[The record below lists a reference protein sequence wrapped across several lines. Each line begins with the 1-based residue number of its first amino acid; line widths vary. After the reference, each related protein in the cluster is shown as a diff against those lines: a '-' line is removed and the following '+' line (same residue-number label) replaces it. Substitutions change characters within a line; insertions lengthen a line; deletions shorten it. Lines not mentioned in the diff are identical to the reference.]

1 MIIHRGRRIPVVPLV
16 IVAALAVYGA
26 VRYLAD
32 RAAANSP
39 VIEGSGTI
47 EATQVQIASKVP
59 GRVRA
64 VLVQSGETVVAGAV
78 LVRFE
83 IQETDAQT
91 AQAASAVEVARAR
104 VSQAEAA
111 LRAQRTQA
119 SSTIQQAEAAS
130 SAAEIRVPQAG
141 VAARLQQEQ
150 WQQQRAQARAAVA
163 TAEAALTAATAN
175 RAAVRANLKRAE
187 QDLARAASLLRDGA
201 VAAQTL
207 DAARAA
213 VDMLVAQEA
222 AAAAQES
229 AAERQVEQARATL
242 ALVEASRDQVTIRQQ
257 DVAVARAQRAQA
269 EAAAEGAKSGRD
281 LVAQRAQD
289 VSAARAALAQAEA
302 TLRYARAVAGNAT
315 LTSPIAGVVLSRSI
329 EPGEVVGAGISL
341 LTVADLRTVWLR
353 IFVPEERMGRLK
365 IGQSADV
372 FVDAFPGRAFRGRIT
387 EIASQA
393 EFTPRNVQTKQ
404 ERVKL
409 VFGVRL
415 TLENQDGL
423 LKPGMPADAQ
433 IHTERSP

>member
-1 MIIHRGRRIPVVPLV
+1 MITLRGRRLPVIPLLIVV
-16 IVAALAVYGA
+16 ALAAYGA
-26 VRYLAD
+26 ARSLAD
-32 RAAANSP
+32 RAATNSP

-59 GRVRA
+59 GRVSA
-64 VLVQSGETVVAGAV
+64 VLVESGETVAAGAV
-78 LVRFE
+78 LVRFDT
-83 IQETDAQT
+83 QETDAQI

-130 SAAEIRVPQAG
+130 GAAEIRVPQAG

-163 TAEAALTAATAN
+163 IAEAARAAAAAN
-175 RAAVRANLKRAE
+175 RAAIRANLKRAE
-187 QDLARAASLLRDGA
+187 GDLTRATTLFRDGA
-201 VAAQTL
+201 VAAQAV

-213 VDMLVAQEA
+213 VDVLLAQEEAAAAQEA
-222 AAAAQES
+222 AAG
-229 AAERQVEQARATL
+229 RQVEQARATL
-242 ALVEASRDQVTIRQQ
+242 ALVEAGREQVTIRQQ
-257 DVAVARAQRAQA
+257 DVSVARAQRAQA
-269 EAAAEGAKSGRD
+269 EAAAQGARSGRD

-289 VSAARAALAQAEA
+289 VSAARGALAQAQA
-302 TLRYARAVAGNAT
+302 TLRYARAVAANAT
-315 LTSPIAGVVLSRSI
+315 LTSPIAGVVLSRNI

-353 IFVPEERMGRLK
+353 IFVPVNRLGRLK
-365 IGQSADV
+365 IGQSSDV
-372 FVDAFPGRAFRGRIT
+372 VVDAFPNDVFRGRIT

-415 TLENQDGL
+415 TLENQDGR

>member
-1 MIIHRGRRIPVVPLV
+1 MITLRGRRLPVIPLLIVV
-16 IVAALAVYGA
+16 ALAAYGA
-26 VRYLAD
+26 ARSLAD

-59 GRVRA
+59 GRVNA
-64 VLVQSGETVVAGAV
+64 VLVESGETVAAGAV
-78 LVRFE
+78 LVRFDT
-83 IQETDAQT
+83 QETDAQI
-91 AQAASAVEVARAR
+91 AQAAAAVEVARAR
-104 VSQAEAA
+104 VGQAEAA

-130 SAAEIRVPQAG
+130 SASETRVPQAS

-163 TAEAALTAATAN
+163 TAEAALAAATAN
-175 RAAVRANLKRAE
+175 RAAVRANLRRAE
-187 QDLARAASLLRDGA
+187 QDSARATALQRDGA
-201 VAAQTL
+201 VATQTV
-207 DAARAA
+207 DAARSA
-213 VDMLVAQEA
+213 VDVLVAQEA
-222 AAAAQES
+222 AAAAQE
-229 AAERQVEQARATL
+229 AAAGRQVEQARATL
-242 ALVEASRDQVTIRQQ
+242 ALVEAGREQVTIRQQ
-257 DVAVARAQRAQA
+257 DVSVARAQRAQA
-269 EAAAEGAKSGRD
+269 EAAARGARSGRD
-281 LVAQRAQD
+281 LVVQRAQD

-302 TLRYARAVAGNAT
+302 TVRYARAVAANAT
-315 LTSPIAGVVLSRSI
+315 LTSPIAGVVLSRNI

-353 IFVPEERMGRLK
+353 IFVPENRLGRLK
-365 IGQSADV
+365 IGQPADV
-372 FVDAFPGRAFRGRIT
+372 VVDAFPDRAFRGRIT

-415 TLENQDGL
+415 TLENQDSL